1 MITRQKGFLN
11 RDLESYPTTS
21 RRIWYLALAVAAT
34 VTLYYGAYALPSV
47 APLVLAYFH
56 LTLAQYVAINLI
68 LSVLGAISAIFGSLS
83 DRIGR
88 ANLVIYGVLLNSLLI
103 LSLALTRTV
112 WLFFLLH
119 FVGGFIEGIIL
130 VATPALV
137 RDFSPR
143 LGRAT
148 AMGFWTVGPVGGSLL
163 ATLVASQT
171 LPIFKNSW
179 QSQYIIAGIVG
190 LVVAGICFLSLRD
203 LSAPLRAQI
212 MVSEKEKAVLE
223 ARARGID
230 VEASMK
236 HPWKQMARIRVLGSA
251 FGIAVF
257 LLTYYVFV
265 GYGPV
270 LFTDIFK
277 YSLPQ
282 ANGLLAIYW
291 IVDIAA
297 SVVGGIFSDRLRVRK
312 PFMFLATI
320 GTMAANVVFISRIG
334 QTTSP
339 VFMGTL
345 LAISAL
351 VGPIAYVTWMAA
363 FTEMLEEINPALVAT
378 GMAVQGSVLRVVVV
392 LSTIGFLVVV
402 ASTST
407 SLFDPGKWAAWWWIC
422 LGGLVVFLLTVFINP
437 GPWSPARAQAEI
449 QARLREEGLVLES
462 SPGAEMA

>member
-1 MITRQKGFLN
+1 MKARQKSFLK
-11 RDLESYPTTS
+11 RDLAAYPTTS
-21 RRIWYLALAVAAT
+21 RRIWYLVLAVAAT
-34 VTLYYGAYALPSV
+34 ITLYYGAYVLPSV
-47 APLVLAYFH
+47 APLVLKYFG
-56 LTLAQYVAINLI
+56 LTLSQYIAINLL
-68 LSVLGAISAIFGSLS
+68 LSVFGAISAIFGSLS
-83 DRIGR
+83 DRVGR
-88 ANLVIYGVLLNSLLI
+88 ANLVIYGVFLNSLII
-103 LSLALTRTV
+103 LGLAFVRTV

-119 FVGGFIEGIIL
+119 SLGGFVEGVIL

-148 AMGFWTVGPVGGSLL
+148 AMGFWTIGPVGGSLL
-163 ATLVASQT
+163 ATTVASQT
-171 LPIFKNSW
+171 LPIFAGW
-179 QSQYIIAGIVG
+179 QPQYIIAGLVG
-190 LVVAGICFLSLRD
+190 LFVTALCFFGLRD

-212 MVSEKEKAVLE
+212 VVSEKEKAVIE

-230 VEASMK
+230 VTASLK
-236 HPWKQMARIRVLGSA
+236 HPWKQMTRPRVLASA

-297 SVVGGIFSDRLRVRK
+297 SIIGGIFSDYLRVRK
-312 PFMFLATI
+312 PFMFLATV
-320 GTMAANVVFISRIG
+320 GTMLANVVFITRIG
-334 QTTSP
+334 QPTSP
-339 VFMGTL
+339 LFMGIL

-378 GMAVQGSVLRVVVV
+378 GMAVQGSVLRAVVV
-392 LSTIGFLVVV
+392 LSTIGFLAVV
-402 ASTST
+402 ASSST
-407 SLFDPGKWAAWWWIC
+407 SLFDASRWATWWWVC
-422 LGGLVVFLLTVFINP
+422 LGGLVVFLFTVFVNP
-437 GPWSPARAQAEI
+437 GPWSSARARAAIEEK
-449 QARLREEGLVLES
+449 LRAEGLTAEPLA
-462 SPGAEMA
+462 SPQAL

>member
-1 MITRQKGFLN
+1 MVTRQRGFLN
-11 RDLESYPTTS
+11 RDLEAYPATS
-21 RRIWYLALAVAAT
+21 RRVWYLVLAVAAT

-47 APLVLAYFH
+47 APLILVYFH
-56 LTLAQYVAINLI
+56 LTLSQYIAINLF

-83 DRIGR
+83 DRLGR
-88 ANLVIYGVLLNSLLI
+88 ANLVIYGVFLNSLLI
-103 LSLALTRTV
+103 LSLAFTNTT
-112 WLFFLLH
+112 WLFFALH
-119 FVGGFIEGIIL
+119 FAGGFIEGIIL

-148 AMGFWTVGPVGGSLL
+148 AMGFWTIGPVGGSLL
-163 ATLVASQT
+163 ATVVASQT
-171 LPIFKNSW
+171 LPIFQNSW
-179 QSQYIIAGIVG
+179 QSQYIIAGLVG
-190 LVVAGICFLSLRD
+190 LVVAGVCFLGLRD

-223 ARARGID
+223 ARARGIN

-236 HPWKQMARIRVLGSA
+236 HPWKQMARARVLASA

-277 YSLPQ
+277 YPLPQ

-297 SVVGGIFSDRLRVRK
+297 SILGGIFSDRLRVRK
-312 PFMFLATI
+312 PFMFFATL
-320 GTMAANVVFISRIG
+320 GTMVANIVFISRIG
-334 QTTSP
+334 QPTSP
-339 VFMGTL
+339 IFMGTL

-378 GMAVQGSVLRVVVV
+378 GMAVQGSVLRAVVV

-402 ASTST
+402 AGTST
-407 SLFDPGKWAAWWWIC
+407 SLFDPGKWATWWWVC
-422 LGGLVVFLLTVFINP
+422 LGGLVVFLLTIFVNP
-437 GPWSPARAQAEI
+437 GSWSPARAQDEI
-449 QARLREEGLVLES
+449 QARLREEGLALEAN
-462 SPGAEMA
+462 PGADIA